1 MATLTLPPELLQK
14 HVELFFYAEQGFREA
29 FIAADPEVRTRR
41 SLASVQ
47 TNGNA
52 VRAAARLGWLDVAE
66 EDVGE
71 MHPGEVLRIA
81 AELNEAIGAAYEL
94 SGE

>member
-14 HVELFFYAEQGFREA
+14 HVEEFFAAESELRAG
-29 FIAADPEVRTRR
+29 R
-41 SLASVQ
+41 SLVGAQ
-47 TNGNA
+47 QNGIA
-52 VRAAARLGWLDVAE
+52 VRVAARLGWLDVAE